1 MDENTNTSGGHAVG
15 TLSATDEDLPAQNFT
30 YTIVGGADACGVDGT
45 REIFARTDA
54 VVLRDAD
61 EYPDARIR
69 AELRF
74 GRDATDRMVMV
85 AANFQQMNRMM
96 DAIGGPVPSV
106 MDPLAAEMGSTATS

>member
-1 MDENTNTSGGHAVG
+1 MLRASVDHHDGEIRP
-15 TLSATDEDLPAQNFT
+15 ER
-30 YTIVGGADACGVDGT
+30 IVGGADECGVDGT
-45 REIFARTDA
+45 REIFALTDA

-106 MDPLAAEMGSTATS
+106 MDPLAAEMGLTIPDHLAEAKR